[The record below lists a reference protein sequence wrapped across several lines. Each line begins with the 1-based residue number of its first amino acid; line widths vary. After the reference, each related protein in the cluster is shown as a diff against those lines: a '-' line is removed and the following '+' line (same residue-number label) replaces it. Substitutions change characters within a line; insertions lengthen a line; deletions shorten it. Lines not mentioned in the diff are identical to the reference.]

1 MSLYPKT
8 YKIILIGSS
17 SVGKTSL
24 CHNIRGDMFNSKIPI
39 TIGVDFMKFQL
50 SSADKTYDI
59 QIWDTAGHENF
70 RSITKMYYRNS
81 HVVLLCFDL
90 TNRKSFAELD
100 MWINELKLTINHPV
114 YICLLGLKSDLEP
127 VVDDNDINQFLEKHL
142 ITTFHSFSSKKNH
155 NNDKIEVILVNLLE
169 KYNLILEDYTYC
181 KEIQNGTFK
190 LGIDDIV
197 DIDNINNNSSKKNNN
212 SRRYCC

>member
-1 MSLYPKT
+1 MSISLYKT

-50 SSADKTYDI
+50 SSTDKVYDI
-59 QIWDTAGHENF
+59 QMWDTAGHENY
-70 RSITKMYYRNS
+70 RSITKMYYRTSN
-81 HVVLLCFDL
+81 VILVCFDL

-100 MWINELKLTINHPV
+100 MWMNEIKLTINHPV

-142 ITTFHSFSSKKNH
+142 ITTFHRLSSKKND
-155 NNDKIEVILVNLLE
+155 NKYIESILVNLLE

-190 LGIDDIV
+190 LGNNNIIDDN
-197 DIDNINNNSSKKNNN
+197 DIKSSKKNNK
-212 SRRYCC
+212 SGRYCC

>member
-1 MSLYPKT
+1 MSYPKT

-24 CHNIRGDMFNSKIPI
+24 CHNIRGDMFDTKIPI

-50 SSADKTYDI
+50 SSTDKVYDI
-59 QIWDTAGHENF
+59 QIWDTAGHENY

-81 HVVLLCFDL
+81 HIILLCFDL

-100 MWINELKLTINHPV
+100 MWMNEIKLIINHPV
-114 YICLLGLKSDLEP
+114 YICLLGLKADLEP
-127 VVDDNDINQFLEKHL
+127 VVDDNDINKFLEKHL
-142 ITTFHSFSSKKNH
+142 ITTFQKFSSKKNY
-155 NNDKIEVILVNLLE
+155 NNDKIESILVNLLE
-169 KYNLILEDYTYC
+169 KYNLILEDYMYC

-190 LGIDDIV
+190 LDNNYNYDDI
-197 DIDNINNNSSKKNNN
+197 DINDSREKRNY

>member
-1 MSLYPKT
+1 MSYPKT

-24 CHNIRGDMFNSKIPI
+24 CHNIRGDMFDTKIPI

-50 SSADKTYDI
+50 SSTDKVYDI
-59 QIWDTAGHENF
+59 QIWDTAGHENY

-81 HVVLLCFDL
+81 HIILLCFDL

-100 MWINELKLTINHPV
+100 MWMNEIKLIINHPV
-114 YICLLGLKSDLEP
+114 YICLLGLKADLKP
-127 VVDDNDINQFLEKHL
+127 VVDDNDINKFLEKHL
-142 ITTFHSFSSKKNH
+142 ITTFQKFSSKKNY
-155 NNDKIEVILVNLLE
+155 NNDKIESILVNLLE
-169 KYNLILEDYTYC
+169 KYNFILEDYMYS

-190 LGIDDIV
+190 LDNNCNYDDI
-197 DIDNINNNSSKKNNN
+197 DINDSSKKRNY